1 MAVLQKTRIK
11 GLLTAEVGIDIT
23 GGILSASNADINT
36 ISSNNIT
43 TSSISSGN
51 ITLSNRLDASTASA
65 TFNLINSNTYEGLP
79 EAVAGGVKGIVSITD
94 SYTSLSSGLVPT
106 TTALNSFR
114 NDFQSEIIGNDDDPS
129 TAETMKGL
137 KNYVREN
144 VITSG
149 AVNVSSKDPA
159 ITPSINIGSGTIT
172 LNIPTWALQS
182 SLNNVQKSL
191 NDLSDLVDSLT
202 GGQSTR
208 LDDLEDVV
216 YGTESTRGLQDFIP
230 STLYSQADTVLD
242 LINNQINDLAITR
255 IDNVESTITSRIDA
269 LESYTTSNLNSLES
283 RITDV
288 EGNVTLIEGT
298 LTTLDDKISSM
309 RNDVDLLWSGV
320 TSIPSKFDRKIYNGD
335 KAAAAGK
342 IRVTLRDLGFEN
354 LNSVGNYVFLPF
366 LNGFYLKSPKYF
378 PSGAENPTMETDE
391 IVFYRGSTVDNS
403 YIETANTLIAGQ
415 EFSIVAFGFNNEDF
429 SLTSQNSI
437 RSFNLLN
444 NEEINQ
450 IKTSSKLKW

>member
-23 GGILSASNADINT
+23 GGVLNAPNADIDT
-36 ISSNNIT
+36 ITSNNIT
-43 TSSISSGN
+43 TSSLSSSN
-51 ITLSNRLDASTASA
+51 ITLSNRLDASTANA

-106 TTALNSFR
+106 TTALNYFR
-114 NDFQSEIIGNDDDPS
+114 NDFQSEIIGNDNDPS

-137 KNYVREN
+137 KNYVKEN

-149 AVNVSSKDPA
+149 VVRVSSEDPA

-172 LNIPTWALQS
+172 LNIPAWALQS

-216 YGTESTRGLQDFIP
+216 YGTESVPGLQDFIP
-230 STLYSQADTVLD
+230 STLYSQASTVLD
-242 LINNQINDLAITR
+242 LINKQINNLAITR
-255 IDNVESTITSRIDA
+255 IDNVETTLTNRLNNLDGKVTDNYNELKEDITNAEGSISA
-269 LESYTTSNLNSLES
+269 LRGNFNSLDERVS
-283 RITDV
+283 TLV
-288 EGNVTLIEGT
+288 SEKNNLWNVV
-298 LTTLDDKISSM
+298 S
-309 RNDVDLLWSGV
+309 
-320 TSIPSKFDRKIYNGD
+320 SIPYSLVRKKVTIAPG
-335 KAAAAGK
+335 AQPAGK
-342 IRVTLRDLGFEN
+342 IKIMLSSLLPDLDAATDFIIMA
-354 LNSVGNYVFLPF
+354 F
-366 LNGFYLKSPKYF
+366 LNGFFLDC
-378 PSGAENPTMETDE
+378 PTMFPNSGTAVGRDV
-391 IVFYRGSTVDNS
+391 IFYRGSRAEDS
-403 YIETANTLIAGQ
+403 YIETVNELIAGQ
-415 EFSIVAFGFNNEDF
+415 EFTVIAFGYYRSTFNPPSTNQI
-429 SLTSQNSI
+429 STLS
-437 RSFNLLN
+437 

>member
-342 IRVTLRDLGFEN
+342 IRVTLR
-354 LNSVGNYVFLPF
+354 
-366 LNGFYLKSPKYF
+366 YLF
-378 PSGAENPTMETDE
+378 
-391 IVFYRGSTVDNS
+391 
-403 YIETANTLIAGQ
+403 
-415 EFSIVAFGFNNEDF
+415 
-429 SLTSQNSI
+429 
-437 RSFNLLN
+437 
-444 NEEINQ
+444 
-450 IKTSSKLKW
+450 

>member
-1 MAVLQKTRIK
+1 M
-11 GLLTAEVGIDIT
+11 
-23 GGILSASNADINT
+23 
-36 ISSNNIT
+36 
-43 TSSISSGN
+43 
-51 ITLSNRLDASTASA
+51 
-65 TFNLINSNTYEGLP
+65 
-79 EAVAGGVKGIVSITD
+79 
-94 SYTSLSSGLVPT
+94 
-106 TTALNSFR
+106 
-114 NDFQSEIIGNDDDPS
+114 
-129 TAETMKGL
+129 
-137 KNYVREN
+137 
-144 VITSG
+144 
-149 AVNVSSKDPA
+149 
-159 ITPSINIGSGTIT
+159 
-172 LNIPTWALQS
+172 
-182 SLNNVQKSL
+182 
-191 NDLSDLVDSLT
+191 DSLT

-208 LDDLEDVV
+208 LDDLEAAV
-216 YGTESTRGLQDFIP
+216 YGTDNTDGLQDFIP

-255 IDNVESTITSRIDA
+255 IDNVETTITSRIDA
-269 LESYTTSNLNSLES
+269 IESNTTSNLNRLES
-283 RITDV
+283 RLTDV

-309 RNDVDLLWSGV
+309 RNDVDLLLSGV
-320 TSIPSKFDRKIYNGD
+320 ASIPYRFDRKIYNGN
-335 KAAAAGK
+335 KSSAAGK
-342 IRVTLRDLGFEN
+342 IKVTLRDLGFEN
-354 LNSVGNYVFLPF
+354 LNSVSNYVFLPF

-378 PSGAENPTMETDE
+378 PSGTENPTMETDE

>member
-23 GGILSASNADINT
+23 GGILSASNADIDT
-36 ISSNNIT
+36 ISSNNIN
-43 TSSISSGN
+43 TSSISSSN

-79 EAVAGGVKGIVSITD
+79 EAAVGGVKGIVSITD

-106 TTALNSFR
+106 TTALNYFR
-114 NDFQSEIIGNDDDPS
+114 SDFRSEIIGNDNDPS

-137 KNYVREN
+137 KNYVKEN
-144 VITSG
+144 VIISG
-149 AVNVSSKDPA
+149 VVNVSSEDPA
-159 ITPSINIGSGTIT
+159 ITPSINIGSGIIT

-182 SLNNVQKSL
+182 SLNNVQTSL
-191 NDLSDLVDSLT
+191 NKLSDLVDSLT

-208 LDDLEDVV
+208 LDDLEAAV
-216 YGTESTRGLQDFIP
+216 YGTDNTDGLQDFIP

-269 LESYTTSNLNSLES
+269 IESNTTSNLNRLES
-283 RITDV
+283 RLTDV

-309 RNDVDLLWSGV
+309 RNDVDLLLSGV
-320 TSIPSKFDRKIYNGD
+320 ASIPYRFDRKIYNGN
-335 KAAAAGK
+335 KSSAAGK
-342 IRVTLRDLGFEN
+342 IKVTLRDLGFEN
-354 LNSVGNYVFLPF
+354 LNSVSNYVFLPF

-378 PSGAENPTMETDE
+378 PSGTENPTMETDE

-429 SLTSQNSI
+429 SLASQNSI

>member
-23 GGILSASNADINT
+23 GGVLSASNADINT
-36 ISSNNIT
+36 ITSNNIT

-106 TTALNSFR
+106 TTALNYFR

-137 KNYVREN
+137 KNYVKEN

-149 AVNVSSKDPA
+149 AVNVSSEDPA

-216 YGTESTRGLQDFIP
+216 YGTESVPGLQDFIP
-230 STLYSQADTVLD
+230 STLYNQASTVLD

-255 IDNVESTITSRIDA
+255 IDNVETTITSRIDA
-269 LESYTTSNLNSLES
+269 LESNTTSNLNSLES

-288 EGNVTLIEGT
+288 EGEIPPIEER
-298 LTTLDDKISSM
+298 LNDHDSRISSM
-309 RNDVDLLWSGV
+309 RNDVDLLLSGV
-320 TSIPSKFDRKIYNGD
+320 AAIPSKFDRKIYNGD
-335 KAAAAGK
+335 RAAAGK

-354 LNSVGNYVFLPF
+354 LNSVSNYVFLPF

-378 PSGAENPTMETDE
+378 PSGTGNSTMETDE

-437 RSFNLLN
+437 RSFNLLS

>member
-23 GGILSASNADINT
+23 GGILSASNADIDT
-36 ISSNNIT
+36 ISSNNIN

-106 TTALNSFR
+106 TVALNYFR
-114 NDFQSEIIGNDDDPS
+114 SDFRSEIIGNDNDPS

-137 KNYVREN
+137 KNYVKEN

-149 AVNVSSKDPA
+149 VVNVSSEDPA

-172 LNIPTWALQS
+172 LNIPAWALQS

-208 LDDLEDVV
+208 LDDLEAAV
-216 YGTESTRGLQDFIP
+216 YGTDNTDGLQDFIP

-255 IDNVESTITSRIDA
+255 INNVESTITSRIDA
-269 LESYTTSNLNSLES
+269 IESNTTSNLNRLES
-283 RITDV
+283 RLTDV

-309 RNDVDLLWSGV
+309 RNDVDLLLSGV
-320 TSIPSKFDRKIYNGD
+320 ASIPYRFDRKIYNGN
-335 KAAAAGK
+335 KSSAAGK
-342 IRVTLRDLGFEN
+342 IKVTLRDLGFEN
-354 LNSVGNYVFLPF
+354 LNSVSNYVFLPF

-378 PSGAENPTMETDE
+378 PSGTENPTMETDE

-429 SLTSQNSI
+429 SLASQNSI

>member
-23 GGILSASNADINT
+23 GGILSASNADIDT
-36 ISSNNIT
+36 ITSNNIT

-79 EAVAGGVKGIVSITD
+79 EAAAGGVKGIVSITD

-106 TTALNSFR
+106 TTALNYFR
-114 NDFQSEIIGNDDDPS
+114 SDFRSEIIGNDNDPS

-137 KNYVREN
+137 KNYVKEN

-149 AVNVSSKDPA
+149 VVNVSSEDPA

-378 PSGAENPTMETDE
+378 PSGTENPTMETDE
-391 IVFYRGSTVDNS
+391 IIFYRGSTVDNS

-415 EFSIVAFGFNNEDF
+415 ELSIVAFGFNNEDF

-437 RSFNLLN
+437 RSFNLLS

>member
-23 GGILSASNADINT
+23 GGVLSASNADINT
-36 ISSNNIT
+36 ITSNNIT

-79 EAVAGGVKGIVSITD
+79 EAAAGGVKGIVSITD

-106 TTALNSFR
+106 TTALNYFR

-137 KNYVREN
+137 KNYVKEN

-149 AVNVSSKDPA
+149 VVNVSSKDPA

-208 LDDLEDVV
+208 LDDLEAAV
-216 YGTESTRGLQDFIP
+216 YGTESVPGLQTFIP
-230 STLYSQADTVLD
+230 SVLYSQADTVLD
-242 LINNQINDLAITR
+242 LINNQINDLAITK
-255 IDNVESTITSRIDA
+255 IDNVESTITSRIDT
-269 LESYTTSNLNSLES
+269 LESNTTSNLNSLES

-288 EGNVTLIEGT
+288 EGEIPPIEER
-298 LTTLDDKISSM
+298 LDDQDGRISSM
-309 RNDVDLLWSGV
+309 RNDVDLLLSSV
-320 TSIPSKFDRKIYNGD
+320 TSIPYRFDRKIYNGN
-335 KAAAAGK
+335 KSSTAGK
-342 IRVTLRDLGFEN
+342 IRVTLKNLGFEN
-354 LNSVGNYVFLPF
+354 LNSVSNYVFLPF

-378 PSGAENPTMETDE
+378 PSGTETPTMETDE

-429 SLTSQNSI
+429 SLTSQNNI
-437 RSFNLLN
+437 RSFNLLS

-450 IKTSSKLKW
+450 IKTFSKLKW

>member
-79 EAVAGGVKGIVSITD
+79 EAAAGGVKGIVSITD

-106 TTALNSFR
+106 TTALNYFR

-137 KNYVREN
+137 KNYVKEN

-149 AVNVSSKDPA
+149 VVRVSSEDPA

-208 LDDLEDVV
+208 LDDLEAAV
-216 YGTESTRGLQDFIP
+216 YGTESAPGLQTFIP
-230 STLYSQADTVLD
+230 SVLYSQADTVLD

-255 IDNVESTITSRIDA
+255 IDNVETAITSRIDA
-269 LESYTTSNLNSLES
+269 FESNTTSNLNRLES
-283 RITDV
+283 RIADV
-288 EGNVTLIEGT
+288 EEEIPPIEER
-298 LTTLDDKISSM
+298 LDDQDSRISSM
-309 RNDVDLLWSGV
+309 RNDVDLLLSGV
-320 TSIPSKFDRKIYNGD
+320 ASIPYRFDRKIYNGN
-335 KAAAAGK
+335 KSSAAGK
-342 IRVTLRDLGFEN
+342 IRVTLKNLGFEN
-354 LNSVGNYVFLPF
+354 LNSVSNYVFLPF

-378 PSGAENPTMETDE
+378 PSGTESPTTETDE

-415 EFSIVAFGFNNEDF
+415 ELSIVAFGFNNEDF

-437 RSFNLLN
+437 RSINLLS

>member
-23 GGILSASNADINT
+23 GGILSASNADIDT

-94 SYTSLSSGLVPT
+94 SYTDLSSGLIPT
-106 TTALNSFR
+106 TAALNSFR

-182 SLNNVQKSL
+182 SLNNVQRSL

-208 LDDLEDVV
+208 LDDLEAAV
-216 YGTESTRGLQDFIP
+216 YGTESAPGLQTFIP
-230 STLYSQADTVLD
+230 SVLYSQADTVLD
-242 LINNQINDLAITR
+242 LINNQINDLAITK
-255 IDNVESTITSRIDA
+255 IDNVESTITSRIDT
-269 LESYTTSNLNSLES
+269 LESNTTSNLNSLES
-283 RITDV
+283 RIADV
-288 EGNVTLIEGT
+288 EGEIPPIEER
-298 LTTLDDKISSM
+298 LDDQDGRISSM
-309 RNDVDLLWSGV
+309 RNDVDLLLSSV
-320 TSIPSKFDRKIYNGD
+320 ASIPYRFDRKIYNGN
-335 KAAAAGK
+335 KSSAAGK
-342 IRVTLRDLGFEN
+342 IRVTLGALGFEN
-354 LNSVGNYVFLPF
+354 LNSVSNYVFLPF

-378 PSGAENPTMETDE
+378 PSGSENSTMETDE

-415 EFSIVAFGFNNEDF
+415 ELSIVAFGFNNEDF

-437 RSFNLLN
+437 RSFSLLS

>member
-51 ITLSNRLDASTASA
+51 ITLSNRLDASAASA

-106 TTALNSFR
+106 TTALNYFR

-137 KNYVREN
+137 KNYVKEN

-149 AVNVSSKDPA
+149 VVNVSSKDPA

-208 LDDLEDVV
+208 LDDLEAAV
-216 YGTESTRGLQDFIP
+216 YGTESAPGLQTFIP
-230 STLYSQADTVLD
+230 SVLYSQADTVLD
-242 LINNQINDLAITR
+242 LINNQINDLAITK
-255 IDNVESTITSRIDA
+255 IDNVESTITSRIDT
-269 LESYTTSNLNSLES
+269 LESNTTSNLNSLES
-283 RITDV
+283 RIADV
-288 EGNVTLIEGT
+288 EGEIPPIEER
-298 LTTLDDKISSM
+298 LDDQDGRISSM
-309 RNDVDLLWSGV
+309 RNDVDLLLSSV
-320 TSIPSKFDRKIYNGD
+320 ASIPYRFDRKIYNGN
-335 KAAAAGK
+335 KSSAAGK
-342 IRVTLRDLGFEN
+342 IRVTLGALGFEN
-354 LNSVGNYVFLPF
+354 LNSVSNYVFLPF

-378 PSGAENPTMETDE
+378 PSGTESPTMETDE

-437 RSFNLLN
+437 RSFNLLS
-444 NEEINQ
+444 NEEINK

>member
-11 GLLTAEVGIDIT
+11 GLLTAEVGIEIT
-23 GGILSASNADINT
+23 GGVLNAPNADIDT
-36 ISSNNIT
+36 ITSNNIT
-43 TSSISSGN
+43 TSSLSSSN
-51 ITLSNRLDASTASA
+51 ITLSNRLDASTANA

-106 TTALNSFR
+106 TTALNYFR

-137 KNYVREN
+137 KNYVKEN

-149 AVNVSSKDPA
+149 AVRVSSGDPA
-159 ITPSINIGSGTIT
+159 IAPSINIGSGTIT
-172 LNIPTWALQS
+172 LNIPAWALQS

-216 YGTESTRGLQDFIP
+216 YGTESTSGLQDFIP
-230 STLYSQADTVLD
+230 STLYNQASTVLD

-255 IDNVESTITSRIDA
+255 IDNVETTITSRIDA
-269 LESYTTSNLNSLES
+269 LESNTTSNLNSLES

-288 EGNVTLIEGT
+288 EGEIPPIEERLNDHDGR
-298 LTTLDDKISSM
+298 ISSM
-309 RNDVDLLWSGV
+309 RNDVDLLLSGV
-320 TSIPSKFDRKIYNGD
+320 ASIPSKFDRKIYNGD
-335 KAAAAGK
+335 RSSAAGK

-354 LNSVGNYVFLPF
+354 LNSVSNYVFLPF

-378 PSGAENPTMETDE
+378 PSGTGNSTMETDE
-391 IVFYRGSTVDNS
+391 IIFYRGSTVDNS

-437 RSFNLLN
+437 RSFNLLS